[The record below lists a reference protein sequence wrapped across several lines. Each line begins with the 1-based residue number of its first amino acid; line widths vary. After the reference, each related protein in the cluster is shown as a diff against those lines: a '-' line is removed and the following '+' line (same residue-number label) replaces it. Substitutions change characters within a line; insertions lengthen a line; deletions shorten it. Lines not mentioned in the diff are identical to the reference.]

1 MSEYARVIN
10 ETGDHLGKL
19 LGRQPSTP
27 ADAAKVTG
35 LPDVRSPPTWAFR
48 AAGRVMAG

>member
-27 ADAAKVTG
+27 ADADKVTG
-35 LPDVRSPPTWAFR
+35 LPDVRSHLPGPF
-48 AAGRVMAG
+48 GLRVG